1 MSRHGGTA
9 LGGNTWR
16 SSTTGVAATGLVSAP
31 SCGLSVA
38 TTGAESAGSE
48 ATTEMLATELDSL
61 ELPEVDELEELVVGG
76 SSTFKDYCDEERLRS
91 LIGSH
96 SAELGFWTCRTGGY
110 TYAPFWAGFRS
121 GSVLLEASKTQ
132 LV

>member
-48 ATTEMLATELDSL
+48 ATTEMFATELDSL
-61 ELPEVDELEELVVGG
+61 ELPEVDELEELLVDG
-76 SSTFKDYCDEERLRS
+76 SSTFKDYCDEEEAEEFDRQPQCRARVLDMQDRRIYICTVLGRFS
-91 LIGSH
+91 VWLGLAGS
-96 SAELGFWTCRTGGY
+96 F
-110 TYAPFWAGFRS
+110 
-121 GSVLLEASKTQ
+121 
-132 LV
+132 